1 VLDDRHWLEDQLGAG
16 RSVAK
21 VAAGIGCS
29 ETTLR
34 RALRRLGLESDQRA
48 GGHGGEPEPVR
59 QFVGLGDRLELVDLD
74 AEVAADELAR
84 RLAEGLTDFAEL
96 VRLAGELPRERLW
109 GLVVESVDAATARSC
124 AFTAAVLAAE
134 QTRACGHSMYQR
146 SKLNRKASD
155 GRLKSVG
162 SEHARRRP
170 VDGSGGGP
178 DGDKVAAEV
187 SADVEDRPVLDLMTP
202 IEKGRVTDREGRHVT
217 VRAGRFWPPRA

>member
-1 VLDDRHWLEDQLGAG
+1 MATVQDLQAG
-16 RSVAK
+16 RRPDPTSPSWCVWPASFP
-21 VAAGIGCS
+21 ANGYGA
-29 ETTLR
+29 
-34 RALRRLGLESDQRA
+34 
-48 GGHGGEPEPVR
+48 
-59 QFVGLGDRLELVDLD
+59 F
-74 AEVAADELAR
+74 
-84 RLAEGLTDFAEL
+84 
-96 VRLAGELPRERLW
+96 
-109 GLVVESVDAATARSC
+109 VVESVDAATARSC

-155 GRLKSVG
+155 GCLKSVG

-202 IEKGRVTDREGRHVT
+202 IEKGRVTD
-217 VRAGRFWPPRA
+217 